1 MPYLVVWHVI
11 IRHRCTCALVLLPP
25 RMLVIGL
32 KSRSGRPAPTL
43 LCKANTMCLLSC
55 KVSRHC
61 LLALHGIK
69 LASYPTWQNIMSR
82 NRQGKWLFLHSGL
95 LSDYTWEEVGH
106 PGCVVLTRST
116 GSYLLKDGT
125 TALTLAIIQL
135 TLNQCYILDG
145 RQRSALF
152 NQRFVHVGL

>member
-11 IRHRCTCALVLLPP
+11 IRPRCTCALVLLPP
-25 RMLVIGL
+25 QTFVIRL

-43 LCKANTMCLLSC
+43 LCKANTPCLLTC

-61 LLALHGIK
+61 LLALHDIK
-69 LASYPTWQNIMSR
+69 LASYPTWHNIMSR
-82 NRQGKWLFLHSGL
+82 NRQGTWLCLHGGL

-106 PGCVVLTRST
+106 PGCVVLTRNT
-116 GSYLLKDGT
+116 GSYWLKDGT
-125 TALTLAIIQL
+125 TLALAIIQL
-135 TLNQCYILDG
+135 TLIQCSILDG
-145 RQRSALF
+145 RQRSAFF